1 VLGGGGGSV
10 LGLGLSDL
18 GCRQEVGEDG
28 GLEEKEWERCEN
40 GFRREWRLRRGMGQ
54 WFVEMWVA

>member
-10 LGLGLSDL
+10 VGLGLSDL

-40 GFRREWRLRRGMGQ
+40 GFRRE
-54 WFVEMWVA
+54 